1 MAIYDFFLSRN
12 GAASTP
18 ANYVGH
24 AGRLFYES
32 TTGEIRISDGTTAG
46 GLPIPITLATETT
59 SGGVKLGPGVTT
71 NAQGQIIIDSEG
83 LDFNFGNF
91 EAITGFYSD
100 STAYALL
107 SSTHVDEDIVIAS
120 NGTGDIKVVGGFE
133 VFATNGTVTASLED
147 AEPFFKVKE
156 DGQVRILVPLADST
170 EGGMEII
177 GSELGTALAPGQ
189 AGTMLH
195 LTGNADL
202 PTRVYHDTL
211 GDYGSYVFRRYNGS
225 VVTPTQVLANEDIAR
240 FNWTAANNA
249 GMPNQ
254 ATAQIR
260 VTALENQTTT
270 AQGSKIV
277 FTVTPVGSPTSA
289 RVDVATISTADGVS
303 ATKFTGPLTGNVTG
317 NVSGTA
323 PAGSLTGNT
332 LASNVVTS
340 SLTTVG
346 TLTNLS
352 VTNKITGS
360 ISGNADGSAGSVAAA
375 NITGTTL
382 ASNVVTSSLTTVGTL
397 TNLAIATGGTITTPR
412 VVINDGG
419 IRTIS
424 GGTTCTID
432 FATDSIILWTAPT
445 GTAVITL
452 SNYTAGA
459 RVKLIIALT
468 TTRDITFGVAGVA
481 YSSTGSDNWNGAGG
495 GAVDISNTAV
505 HLDYTCITAL
515 ATGCYVAVT
524 AN

>member
-32 TTGEIRISDGTTAG
+32 TTGEIRISYGATAG

-346 TLTNLS
+346 TLTNL
-352 VTNKITGS
+352 
-360 ISGNADGSAGSVAAA
+360 
-375 NITGTTL
+375 
-382 ASNVVTSSLTTVGTL
+382 
-397 TNLAIATGGTITTPR
+397 AIATGGTITTPR